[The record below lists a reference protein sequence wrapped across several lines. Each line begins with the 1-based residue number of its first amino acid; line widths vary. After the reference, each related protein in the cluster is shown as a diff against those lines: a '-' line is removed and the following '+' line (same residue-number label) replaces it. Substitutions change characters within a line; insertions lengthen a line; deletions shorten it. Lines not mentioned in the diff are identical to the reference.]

1 MFRKMLHRFEI
12 TLLVLLLCLGVAV
25 SSIGVTWCRYQV
37 SHEENINFIVKGEG
51 AYYVVPEQTAPVNEE
66 IEKDYTISFSV
77 FNTVNDEVPTTS
89 HRFHVRW
96 NSTTKQQASL
106 FVKELSGREKEYEG
120 VLIKETEGLYTY
132 AFIDEDR
139 KEALLIHP
147 ANEISEK
154 QCRLV
159 VKDPKQSFGSEI
171 IILDD
176 AYESEHQ
183 NTFTTHEVEDFYV
196 VSNYFTKDSNEI
208 ILVDSEAV
216 LTLKSNRD
224 VSTRVYIVNE
234 HENLLASINNE
245 QELDVNLA
253 AGVETKITFKLEKDE
268 PVIEEPEQGEIVPVE
283 PEETQD
289 PQTPEQEESENPEE
303 PVVTEEPEQE
313 ESIELLTLENPEETP
328 DSTTTPEPTE
338 EPVVPEV
345 TVDPETPVVP
355 EVTPTLQPTE
365 SPEPAETPS
374 TTPEPTETPDPTP
387 EPDVEE
393 TPEVPEVIEPVQQN
407 VTVVWEILDENG
419 FKMDEYHAVFTLKTE
434 NIYSE
439 EVSVSMTSETE
450 SFNELNP
457 IQISL
462 SVDKDTTVSLI
473 EGDGFPEKTRY
484 SLDNGSSWTMLTKKG
499 SIDLKLT
506 EGNTS
511 LLIDLS
517 NTNVVFE
524 EKDYSIIAY
533 VSENAACQLDL
544 KMMKMNIELLKVN
557 DFQPGIITE
566 HPISFTLNTAQV
578 SIYMEKLVGN
588 DYVWTDKEAFFNWTT
603 EDNLT
608 YTVSVKEDTEIVNGN
623 YRIVIAQIVNDKVIG
638 YEEMSLYA
646 MGR

>member
-1 MFRKMLHRFEI
+1 MFRKIVHRFEI
-12 TLLVLLLCLGVAV
+12 ILLVLLLCLGVAV

-51 AYYVVPEQTAPVNEE
+51 AYYVVPEQVAPVNEE
-66 IEKDYTISFSV
+66 IEKDYTVSFSV

-120 VLIKETEGLYTY
+120 VLIKEAEGLYTY
-132 AFIDEDR
+132 AFIDEDK
-139 KEALLIHP
+139 KEALLIHE

-159 VKDPKQSFGSEI
+159 VKDPEESFGSEI

-196 VSNYFTKDSNEI
+196 ESNYFTKDSNEI

-283 PEETQD
+283 PEEPQETDDPNQD
-289 PQTPEQEESENPEE
+289 E
-303 PVVTEEPEQE
+303 PVVTEDPVQE
-313 ESIELLTLENPEETP
+313 EEMIELLTLEEPEETP
-328 DSTTTPEPTE
+328 VPTITPETTEEPVTPEVTEEPEVTESPVEPEVTETPEPT
-338 EPVVPEV
+338 V
-345 TVDPETPVVP
+345 
-355 EVTPTLQPTE
+355 
-365 SPEPAETPS
+365 
-374 TTPEPTETPDPTP
+374 TPEPTETPDTTP
-387 EPDVEE
+387 EPEVDETPEPTE
-393 TPEVPEVIEPVQQN
+393 TPEVPEVIDPVQQN

-419 FKMDEYHAVFTLKTE
+419 IKVDEYHAEFTLKEE
-434 NIYSE
+434 NKYSE
-439 EVSVSMTSETE
+439 EVSVSITSETE
-450 SFNELNP
+450 NFNELNP
-457 IQISL
+457 IKISL
-462 SVDKDTTVSLI
+462 SSDKDTTVSLT
-473 EGDGFPEKTRY
+473 EGKGFPEKTRY
-484 SLDNGSSWTMLTKKG
+484 SLDNGTSWMMLTKKG
-499 SIDLKLT
+499 SIDLNLI

-511 LLIDLS
+511 LMIDFS
-517 NTNVVFE
+517 KTDVVFE
-524 EKDYSIIAY
+524 EKDYIIMTY
-533 VSENAACQLDL
+533 VGDNVACQLDL
-544 KMMKMNIELLKVN
+544 KMMKIDIELLKVTS
-557 DFQPGIITE
+557 FQSGIITN
-566 HPISFTLNTAQV
+566 HPISFTLNTDQV
-578 SIYMEKLVGN
+578 SIYMEKLVGD
-588 DYVWTDKEAFFNWTT
+588 DYVWTDKEALFNWST

-608 YTVSVKEDTEIVNGN
+608 YTVSVKEDAEIVNGN

-638 YEEMSLYA
+638 YEELSLYA

>member
-120 VLIKETEGLYTY
+120 VLIKATDGLYTY
-132 AFIDEDR
+132 AFIDEDK
-139 KEALLIHP
+139 KEALLIHE

-196 VSNYFTKDSNEI
+196 ESNYFTKDSNEI

-283 PEETQD
+283 PEEPQETDDPDQD
-289 PQTPEQEESENPEE
+289 E
-303 PVVTEEPEQE
+303 PVVTEDPVQE
-313 ESIELLTLENPEETP
+313 EDTVELLTLEESEETP
-328 DSTTTPEPTE
+328 VPTITPETIEEPVTPEVTEEPEVTESPVEPEVTETPEPT
-338 EPVVPEV
+338 VN
-345 TVDPETPVVP
+345 
-355 EVTPTLQPTE
+355 
-365 SPEPAETPS
+365 
-374 TTPEPTETPDPTP
+374 PEPTETPDTTP
-387 EPDVEE
+387 EPEVEETPEPNE

-419 FKMDEYHAVFTLKTE
+419 IKVDEYHAEFTLKEE
-434 NIYSE
+434 NKYSE
-439 EVSVSMTSETE
+439 EVSVSITSETE
-450 SFNELNP
+450 NFNELNP
-457 IQISL
+457 IKISL
-462 SVDKDTTVSLI
+462 SVDKDTTVSLT
-473 EGDGFPEKTRY
+473 EGEGFPEKTRY
-484 SLDNGSSWTMLTKKG
+484 SLDNGTSWMMLTKKG
-499 SIDLKLT
+499 SIDLNLI

-511 LLIDLS
+511 LMIDFS
-517 NTNVVFE
+517 KTDVVFE
-524 EKDYSIIAY
+524 EKDYIIMTY
-533 VSENAACQLDL
+533 VGDNVACQLDL
-544 KMMKMNIELLKVN
+544 KMMKIDIELLKVTS
-557 DFQPGIITE
+557 FQSGIITN
-566 HPISFTLNTAQV
+566 HPISFTVNTDQV

-588 DYVWTDKEAFFNWTT
+588 DYIWTDKEAFFNWTT

-608 YTVSVKEDTEIVNGN
+608 YMISVKEDAEIVNGN

-638 YEEMSLYA
+638 YEELSFYA

>member
-132 AFIDEDR
+132 AFIDEDK
-139 KEALLIHP
+139 KEALLIHE

-159 VKDPKQSFGSEI
+159 VKEPTQSFGSEI

-283 PEETQD
+283 PEEPQETDDPNQD
-289 PQTPEQEESENPEE
+289 E
-303 PVVTEEPEQE
+303 PVVTEDPVQE
-313 ESIELLTLENPEETP
+313 EEMIELLTLEEPEETP
-328 DSTTTPEPTE
+328 VPTIIPETTEEPVTPEVTEEPEVTESPVEPDVTETPEPT
-338 EPVVPEV
+338 V
-345 TVDPETPVVP
+345 
-355 EVTPTLQPTE
+355 
-365 SPEPAETPS
+365 
-374 TTPEPTETPDPTP
+374 TPEPTETPDTTP
-387 EPDVEE
+387 EPEVDETPEPTE
-393 TPEVPEVIEPVQQN
+393 TPEVPEVIDPVQQN

-419 FKMDEYHAVFTLKTE
+419 VKMDEYHAVFTLKTE
-434 NIYSE
+434 NLYSE

-450 SFNELNP
+450 SFNEINP

-499 SIDLKLT
+499 SIDLNLT
-506 EGNTS
+506 EGNMS
-511 LLIDLS
+511 LWIDLS
-517 NTNVVFE
+517 KTGVVFE

-557 DFQPGIITE
+557 GFQPGIITE

-588 DYVWTDKEAFFNWTT
+588 NYLWTDKEAFFNWTT

-608 YTVSVKEDTEIVNGN
+608 YTVSVKEDAEIVNGN

-638 YEEMSLYA
+638 YEELSLYA

>member
-120 VLIKETEGLYTY
+120 VLIKATEGLYTY
-132 AFIDEDR
+132 AFIDEDK
-139 KEALLIHP
+139 KEALLIHE

-159 VKDPKQSFGSEI
+159 VKEPTQSFGSEI

-196 VSNYFTKDSNEI
+196 ESNYFTKDSNEI

-245 QELDVNLA
+245 QELDMNLA

-283 PEETQD
+283 PEEPQETDDPDQD
-289 PQTPEQEESENPEE
+289 E
-303 PVVTEEPEQE
+303 PVVTEDPVQE
-313 ESIELLTLENPEETP
+313 EDTVELLTLEESEETP
-328 DSTTTPEPTE
+328 VPTITPETTEEPVAPEVTEETEVTESPVEPEVTETPEPTVTPEPTGTPDTTPEP
-338 EPVVPEV
+338 EV
-345 TVDPETPVVP
+345 DETPK
-355 EVTPTLQPTE
+355 PT
-365 SPEPAETPS
+365 
-374 TTPEPTETPDPTP
+374 
-387 EPDVEE
+387 E

-419 FKMDEYHAVFTLKTE
+419 IKVDEYHAEFTLKEE
-434 NIYSE
+434 NKYSE
-439 EVSVSMTSETE
+439 EVSVSITSETE
-450 SFNELNP
+450 NFNELNP
-457 IQISL
+457 IKISL
-462 SVDKDTTVSLI
+462 SVDKDTTVSLT
-473 EGDGFPEKTRY
+473 EGEGFPEKTRY
-484 SLDNGSSWTMLTKKG
+484 SLDNGTSWMMLTKKG
-499 SIDLKLT
+499 SIDLNLI

-511 LLIDLS
+511 LMIDFS
-517 NTNVVFE
+517 KTDVIFE
-524 EKDYSIIAY
+524 EKDYIIMTY
-533 VSENAACQLDL
+533 VGDNVTCQLDL
-544 KMMKMNIELLKVN
+544 KMMKMDIELLKVTS
-557 DFQPGIITE
+557 FQSGIITN
-566 HPISFTLNTAQV
+566 HPISFTLNTDQV

-588 DYVWTDKEAFFNWTT
+588 DYVWTDKEALFNWVTV
-603 EDNLT
+603 DNLT
-608 YTVSVKEDTEIVNGN
+608 YIVSVKEDAEIVNGN

-638 YEEMSLYA
+638 YEELSFYA

>member
-1 MFRKMLHRFEI
+1 MFRKIVHRFEI
-12 TLLVLLLCLGVAV
+12 ILLVLLLCLGVAV

-51 AYYVVPEQTAPVNEE
+51 AYYVVPEQVAPVNEE
-66 IEKDYTISFSV
+66 IEKDYTVSFSV

-120 VLIKETEGLYTY
+120 VLIKEAEGLYTY
-132 AFIDEDR
+132 AFIDEDK
-139 KEALLIHP
+139 KEALLIHE

-159 VKDPKQSFGSEI
+159 VKDPEESFGSEI

-196 VSNYFTKDSNEI
+196 ESNYFTKDSNEI

-245 QELDVNLA
+245 QAFDVNLA

-283 PEETQD
+283 PEEPQETDDPNQD
-289 PQTPEQEESENPEE
+289 E
-303 PVVTEEPEQE
+303 PVVTEDPVQE
-313 ESIELLTLENPEETP
+313 EEMIELLTLEEPEETP
-328 DSTTTPEPTE
+328 VPTITPETTEEPVTPEVTEEPEVTESPVEPEVTETPEPT
-338 EPVVPEV
+338 V
-345 TVDPETPVVP
+345 
-355 EVTPTLQPTE
+355 
-365 SPEPAETPS
+365 
-374 TTPEPTETPDPTP
+374 TPEPTETPDTTP
-387 EPDVEE
+387 EPEVDETPEPTE
-393 TPEVPEVIEPVQQN
+393 TPEVPEVIDPVQQN

-419 FKMDEYHAVFTLKTE
+419 IKVDEYHAEFTLKEE
-434 NIYSE
+434 NKYSE
-439 EVSVSMTSETE
+439 EVSVSITSETE
-450 SFNELNP
+450 NFNELNP
-457 IQISL
+457 IKISL
-462 SVDKDTTVSLI
+462 SSDKDTTVSLT
-473 EGDGFPEKTRY
+473 EGKGFPEKTRY
-484 SLDNGSSWTMLTKKG
+484 SLDNGTSWMMLTKKG
-499 SIDLKLT
+499 SIDLNLI

-511 LLIDLS
+511 LMIDFS
-517 NTNVVFE
+517 KTDVVFE
-524 EKDYSIIAY
+524 EKDYIIMTY
-533 VSENAACQLDL
+533 VGDNVACQLDL
-544 KMMKMNIELLKVN
+544 KMMKIDIELLKVTS
-557 DFQPGIITE
+557 FQSGIITN
-566 HPISFTLNTAQV
+566 HPISFTLNTDQV
-578 SIYMEKLVGN
+578 SIYMEKLVGD
-588 DYVWTDKEAFFNWTT
+588 DYVWTDKEALFNWST

-608 YTVSVKEDTEIVNGN
+608 YTVSVKEDAEIVNGN

-638 YEEMSLYA
+638 YEELSLYA